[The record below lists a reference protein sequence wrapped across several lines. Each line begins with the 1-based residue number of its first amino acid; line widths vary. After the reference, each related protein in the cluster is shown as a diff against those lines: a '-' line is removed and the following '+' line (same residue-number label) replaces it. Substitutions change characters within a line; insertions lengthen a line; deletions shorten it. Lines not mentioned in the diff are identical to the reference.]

1 MPSGMVGYRSP
12 RLEQLGVPHWFTT
25 RVGPGGAEL
34 VLDPLVETVAAALR
48 EAAGTIEAP
57 RLVCLRQVHGRDV
70 VRVDARALPEGSTGD
85 CLVGDRP
92 DRLLWVYAADCVPV
106 LVASADGRQV
116 AAIHAGWRGLV
127 AGAIPA
133 ALEQLGAPAAVA
145 AIGPCLSLERCEMG
159 DEVVAA
165 FEAAELS
172 AAVHR
177 DFGPR
182 AHVDVRAAA
191 RLQLERA
198 GVTSIDTSDRCTW
211 RDESEFPSHRRDVT
225 HGAKARAGRIAALIA
240 PKG

>member
-1 MPSGMVGYRSP
+1 MVGYRAP

-25 RVGPGGAEL
+25 RIGPGGGEL
-34 VLDPLVETVAAALR
+34 VLEPLAESVAAALR
-48 EAAGTIEAP
+48 QAAGTDEAA
-57 RLVCLRQVHGRDV
+57 RLVCLRQVHGRHV
-70 VRVDARALPEGSTGD
+70 VRVDARPVPEGSTGD

-92 DRLLWVYAADCVPV
+92 DRLLWVYAADCVPI
-106 LVASADGRQV
+106 LVASADGRHV

-133 ALEQLGAPAAVA
+133 ALEQLGAPPAVA

-165 FEAAELS
+165 FQAADLREV
-172 AAVHR
+172 VHR
-177 DFGPR
+177 DLGPR